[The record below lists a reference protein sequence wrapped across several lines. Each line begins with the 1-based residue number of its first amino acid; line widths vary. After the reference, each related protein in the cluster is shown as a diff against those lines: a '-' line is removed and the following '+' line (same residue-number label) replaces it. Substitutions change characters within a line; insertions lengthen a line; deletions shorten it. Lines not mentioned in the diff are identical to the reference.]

1 MKAMEAQSNIKTIDF
16 VSYSD
21 PIATQQTIKA
31 EIKDEKTLVV
41 ANRELIARFLQ
52 DAKDRL
58 SCIRS
63 DVESA
68 PAEIDE

>member
-31 EIKDEKTLVV
+31 EIKDNKTLVA
-41 ANRELIARFLQ
+41 ANRKLIARFLQ
-52 DAKDRL
+52 ETKDRL
-58 SCIRS
+58 FCIRG